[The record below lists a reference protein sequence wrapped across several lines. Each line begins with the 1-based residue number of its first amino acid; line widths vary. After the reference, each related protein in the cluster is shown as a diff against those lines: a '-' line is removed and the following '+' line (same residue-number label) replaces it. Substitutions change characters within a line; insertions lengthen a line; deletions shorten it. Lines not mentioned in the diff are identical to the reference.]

1 MRVSMTIIR
10 DIVYGS
16 IRCGADASELYK
28 RIGLSE
34 ENLSDIKATLN
45 LEQAQNV
52 WQEAVNL
59 TKDDLLGLH
68 IGESSTPSIVG
79 LVGHLMQSSPTLKD
93 AFESL
98 CKFNTLV
105 TDVFTYRIFSEK
117 GNFIIEFEPHE
128 IWQEN
133 YPETAKQAVMQAMSG
148 SLHVCQLLTGKKL
161 IPQKAEFAWNTPKI
175 KTEYERIFGQN
186 LHFNKD
192 ENRLYLRSEDAQL
205 AVIGYNRELQEFFQ
219 SLLKKALEEVQNQ
232 ETIAAM
238 VKRLLADTFTDH
250 LPSLHE
256 IANKLHLTSRSLQRK
271 LKDEN
276 TSYQELTDELRRD
289 LAIGLL
295 RSHKYTI
302 NEIAYRLGYA
312 EPSVFRRAF
321 KRWTGNNPSKYE
333 AKNLSQ

>member
-1 MRVSMTIIR
+1 MTIIR
-10 DIVYGS
+10 DIVYGA
-16 IRCGADASELYK
+16 IRNGADANELYK

-34 ENLSDIKATLN
+34 ENLSDNKATLS

-59 TKDDLLGLH
+59 TKDELLGLH
-68 IGESSTPSIVG
+68 IGENSTPSIVG

-93 AFESL
+93 AFENL

-105 TDVFTYRIFSEK
+105 TDVFHYHILIDK
-117 GNFIIEFEPHE
+117 NNFIIEFEPHE

-161 IPQKAEFAWNTPKI
+161 VPQKASFSWTSAKNKA
-175 KTEYERIFGQN
+175 EYERIFGQH
-186 LHFNKD
+186 LLFNKD
-192 ENRLYLRSEDAQL
+192 GNRLYLRAEDAQL
-205 AVIGYNRELQEFFQ
+205 PVIGYNRELQEVFQ
-219 SLLKKALEEVQNQ
+219 SLLKKALEEAQNQ
-232 ETIAAM
+232 ETTSAQ
-238 VKRLLADTFTDH
+238 VKRILADTFTDH
-250 LPSLHE
+250 LPGLHE
-256 IANKLHLTSRSLQRK
+256 IADKLNLTSRSLQRK
-271 LKDEN
+271 LKEEN

-289 LAIGLL
+289 LAMGLL

-333 AKNLSQ
+333 SKNMAQ